1 MFGVTE
7 LPHRLRRGTME
18 FVLTYP
24 LHPLLG
30 LALSGVSAI
39 RLAQIPLTFMV
50 LAILVPFL
58 GISLTVWKVSAYLG
72 LVVCSSILLS
82 GLYALLIVP
91 CLLEPLAQHWKQLW
105 FATEQWGAYPR
116 SIWNEPHGDWI
127 GWVVPVILAANV
139 PVEVLLGIASI
150 KTLVWLGILV
160 VFVWVLTLY
169 LWSIGLRRMKYLNC

>member
-7 LPHRLRRGTME
+7 LPRRLRRGTME

-24 LHPLLG
+24 LPPLLG

-39 RLAQIPLTFMV
+39 RLTQIPLTFIV
-50 LAILVPFL
+50 LAILVLFL
-58 GISLTVWKVSAYLG
+58 GIPLTFWQVSAYLV
-72 LVVCSSILLS
+72 LVVCGALLLS
-82 GLYALLIVP
+82 GLYALLMVP

-116 SIWNEPHGDWI
+116 SIWNEPHADWI
-127 GWVVPVILAANV
+127 GLVVPVILAANV
-139 PVEVLLGIASI
+139 PVEVLLGVTSI

-160 VFVWVLTLY
+160 VFVWILTLY
-169 LWSIGLRRMKYLNC
+169 LWSIGLRRLKYVNC